1 MGGRPGESRYQVRPG
16 SIRHRGDRPVA
27 PTLVYNSMT
36 LDLKSDPE
44 PLLTLEEI
52 RADISA
58 MERVSEQ
65 LLHEILRA

>member
-1 MGGRPGESRYQVRPG
+1 
-16 SIRHRGDRPVA
+16 
-27 PTLVYNSMT
+27 MT

-44 PLLTLEEI
+44 PLHTLEEI